1 VKEIRRAHAGSGLTG
16 CRDTAA
22 VCDVGPAVGARD
34 LFARLLKAFKS
45 AADKVTEWH
54 DRVRGRRWLME
65 MDERLL
71 KDIGISRSDA
81 YRESRKPFWRL

>member
-1 VKEIRRAHAGSGLTG
+1 VRN
-16 CRDTAA
+16 
-22 VCDVGPAVGARD
+22 VGPAVSARD
-34 LFARLLKAFKS
+34 LFASLLKAFKS
-45 AADKVTEWH
+45 TADKVTEWR
-54 DRVRGRRWLME
+54 DRARERRWLME